1 MKLIA
6 GLGNPGRFYAHNR
19 HNIGF
24 HCINS
29 LARNHSI
36 AINKKQCQSRVGSGE
51 IDGEKVV
58 LAKPGTFM
66 NESGRAVSLL
76 LRKYRIPV
84 SDLLVIHDDMDLPL
98 GKLRLRRGGSSGG
111 HKGINS
117 IISALGDEDFYR
129 IRLGIGHP
137 VRDRTLEA
145 DNDIVIDYVLSDF
158 DRNESKI
165 LSVVIGRATEAVQ
178 CILSEGIDSAMNK
191 YNA

>member
-19 HNIGF
+19 HNVGF
-24 HCINS
+24 HCVNA
-29 LARNHSI
+29 LARHHSI

-51 IDGEKVV
+51 IEGVTVV

-84 SDLLVIHDDMDLPL
+84 EGLVVIHDDMDLPL
-98 GKLRLRRGGSSGG
+98 GKLRLRKGGSSGG

-117 IISALGDEDFYR
+117 IISSLGGNDFYR
-129 IRLGIGHP
+129 VKLGIGHP
-137 VRDRTLEA
+137 TRDRNMESE
-145 DNDIVIDYVLSDF
+145 NEVVIDYVLSDF
-158 DRNESKI
+158 NRDEDKI
-165 LSVVIGRATEAVQ
+165 VRTVISRAVEAIT
-178 CILSEGIDSAMNK
+178 CILVEGIESAMNK